1 MTLTPNK
8 GRLLR
13 NIGSSAQWMAQA
25 NEAPTP
31 KASQLIL
38 NFMREA
44 KIAKKQHCCKIN
56 CLGTPGLFD
65 TLIKPTPHPTFARQL
80 INMSKKKLFYIGF
93 FAALALIF
101 YLVLTLIIP
110 GFGKKKSPPISF
122 VRPFSFTNQDN
133 KKITEKDI
141 AGKVYVAE
149 YFFTT
154 CRGICPIMNNNMRLV
169 YEEFKKDTG
178 FLILSH
184 TCDPDVD
191 SVAQMKHY
199 ADSMKVDTKRWIFLT
214 GRKDSLYNAARVSY
228 TIDDPVNNLKNLDD
242 QFLHSQFWA
251 LVDKNGDV
259 RKVYDGL
266 KESEI
271 NDLIRTARRLLKEK

>member
-1 MTLTPNK
+1 
-8 GRLLR
+8 
-13 NIGSSAQWMAQA
+13 
-25 NEAPTP
+25 
-31 KASQLIL
+31 
-38 NFMREA
+38 
-44 KIAKKQHCCKIN
+44 
-56 CLGTPGLFD
+56 
-65 TLIKPTPHPTFARQL
+65 
-80 INMSKKKLFYIGF
+80 MSKKKLFYIGF

-101 YLVLTLIIP
+101 YVILTQIIP
-110 GFGKKKSPPISF
+110 GFSDKKSPRVSF
-122 VRPFSFTNQDN
+122 VQPFSFTTQDG
-133 KKITEKDI
+133 KTFTEKDI

-154 CRGICPIMNNNMRLV
+154 CPGICPTMNNNMRLV
-169 YEEFKKDTG
+169 YEQFKNDSD

-228 TIDDPVNNLKNLDD
+228 TIDDPANNLKSLDD
-242 QFLHSQFWA
+242 QFIHSQFWA

-259 RKVYDGL
+259 IKIYDGL

-271 NDLIRTARRLLKEK
+271 KSLIKSARQLLKEKKRSVEE